1 MDLHILPLYPPPCPP
16 SHDVPASETESLCH
30 MDPLPAASPH
40 PHYKHTP
47 HLALQS
53 LLFLES
59 FLSLYINSL
68 QKGSP
73 PSPREGCFV
82 CWNAPGLPSVPICT
96 LSFPHT
102 CGKYLGHL
110 VYGLGVSLP
119 SAGRLS
125 PQPHITLYWADVRRL
140 INSLIL

>member
-73 PSPREGCFV
+73 HPPERGALSAGMHLDCHQF
-82 CWNAPGLPSVPICT
+82 LSVP
-96 LSFPHT
+96 L
-102 CGKYLGHL
+102 
-110 VYGLGVSLP
+110 
-119 SAGRLS
+119 A
-125 PQPHITLYWADVRRL
+125 
-140 INSLIL
+140 SLILVESISDISFMG